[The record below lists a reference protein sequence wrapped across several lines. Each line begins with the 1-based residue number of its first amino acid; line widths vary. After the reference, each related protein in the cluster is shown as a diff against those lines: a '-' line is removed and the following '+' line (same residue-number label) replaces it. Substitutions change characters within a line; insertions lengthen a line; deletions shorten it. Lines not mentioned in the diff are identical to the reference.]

1 MPRVVIYDPDLTAGL
16 RASFAAASALNA
28 VAHCVDSLW
37 APGRSPISDLVAGA
51 GLSALANGLR
61 RLTADDGM
69 TSEVRNDL
77 LYGAYLAGTAFATA
91 GSGLHHKICHVLG
104 GSLDL
109 PHALTHAIVLPHV
122 LAFNA
127 PAAPEADA
135 RIAGALGVSDSVA
148 GLRSLNAGVGVPR
161 GLRDLGMAQDR
172 IDELADLVVEV
183 APADNPSPP
192 TPSSIRALL
201 HAAWTG

>member
-1 MPRVVIYDPDLTAGL
+1 MRLHTASTPCGH
-16 RASFAAASALNA
+16 RGE
-28 VAHCVDSLW
+28 
-37 APGRSPISDLVAGA
+37 APCPISSQ
-51 GLSALANGLR
+51 GLSALADGLR
-61 RLTADDGM
+61 QVSIADEV

-104 GSLDL
+104 GALDL
-109 PHALTHAIVLPHV
+109 PHAMTHAIVLPYV

-127 PAAPEADA
+127 PAAPEAAA
-135 RIAGALGVSDSVA
+135 RIARALDVSDATA
-148 GLRSLNAGVGVPR
+148 GLRSLNAAVGVPD
-161 GLRDLGMAQDR
+161 GLRDLGMPRDR
-172 IDELADLVVEV
+172 IDELADLVVEI

-192 TPSSIRALL
+192 TQRSIRALL